1 MGKKCSAFGCT
12 SGYGSEKGRSVDQR
26 FTMHSCPLKDKELCE
41 KWIRANPRKDFQPT
55 TNSGLCSLHVRESDF
70 VEYSQDKNSSRQ
82 KQTGERLLCRR
93 YLKKDAVP
101 SVFPNAPA
109 YFSTNP
115 CEPRPTTKATS
126 ASRLEDERRQL
137 ATLETSFTA
146 KDDIS
151 LRSLAEIRDKILN
164 DAAFPGGFQLTILE
178 NNLLIYK
185 MDVINEVACIRA
197 CITLRPNLEILV
209 TLNGK
214 GIPQSHYKDIC
225 PVPLDSFSQLLNLMA
240 LVKSWCDEKKKT
252 SRKAILSLIEQY
264 IVDYAET
271 FEECDNERRQLDFL
285 LEQLIPKSKY
295 ARHYSPP
302 LVIFAYMIYAC
313 SPSAYLVLRDQN
325 LLCLPSVS
333 TLKKITRRLD
343 TNTGINTAG
352 YLKLRVSKMNQLQ
365 KTVVLIIDEIYIAKR
380 VEYSAGGVHG
390 LTEDC
395 RAASTLLCFMVK
407 SLADKYKDLV
417 AIYPMSNLTAAKQ
430 FTCYK
435 EVMDLLRTVS
445 LHIVAISV
453 DNAST
458 NRKFFTDHLCE
469 GNLKTHMYDPISQ
482 ELILLIFDPVH
493 DLKNV
498 YNNFQSRKS
507 FDCPPFSLS
516 EGASEGCHP
525 RFQHIV
531 DFYNKEAAMALKTA
545 YKLNSSVLEPKN
557 IEKTSVRLA
566 VSVFCESTRDALKS
580 YSTEEGLSG
589 WASTADFLTMV
600 MKLRN
605 VMNVKTLF
613 KGVNYIEI

>member
-1 MGKKCSAFGCT
+1 MFG
-12 SGYGSEKGRSVDQR
+12 
-26 FTMHSCPLKDKELCE
+26 LCE
-41 KWIRANPRKDFQPT
+41 EWSGTFLSSDTLSVIHGPTRPRWVPAQGP
-55 TNSGLCSLHVRESDF
+55 L
-70 VEYSQDKNSSRQ
+70 
-82 KQTGERLLCRR
+82 ER
-93 YLKKDAVP
+93 
-101 SVFPNAPA
+101 
-109 YFSTNP
+109 
-115 CEPRPTTKATS
+115 
-126 ASRLEDERRQL
+126 
-137 ATLETSFTA
+137 
-146 KDDIS
+146 
-151 LRSLAEIRDKILN
+151 
-164 DAAFPGGFQLTILE
+164 
-178 NNLLIYK
+178 
-185 MDVINEVACIRA
+185 
-197 CITLRPNLEILV
+197 
-209 TLNGK
+209 K

-285 LEQLIPKSKY
+285 LEQLKLIPKSKY
-295 ARHYSPP
+295 ARHYSPQ

-352 YLKLRVSKMNQLQ
+352 YLKLRVSKMNELQ

-445 LHIVAISV
+445 LHVVAISV

-469 GNLKTHMYDPISQ
+469 GNLKTHVYDPI
-482 ELILLIFDPVH
+482 
-493 DLKNV
+493 
-498 YNNFQSRKS
+498 
-507 FDCPPFSLS
+507 
-516 EGASEGCHP
+516 
-525 RFQHIV
+525 
-531 DFYNKEAAMALKTA
+531 
-545 YKLNSSVLEPKN
+545 SSVLEPKN

-566 VSVFCESTRDALKS
+566 VSVFCESTRDALKY

-600 MKLRN
+600 MKLWN